1 MHTRLFVGSFS
12 GNLTK
17 ANTVFGQ
24 VTTPR
29 PTTVPYPT
37 HSNWNDSLGI
47 DPWLITHDLMVG
59 IDSGNKTNDDKWQ
72 KVINCQP

>member
-1 MHTRLFVGSFS
+1 MHDRLFAGTFS
-12 GNLTK
+12 GNLTR

-37 HSNWNDSLGI
+37 HSSWNDSLGI

-59 IDSGNKTNDDKWQ
+59 IDSGNKSDDNKWA
-72 KVINCQP
+72 KVTTC